1 MTVAT
6 SDVFMLTGGAVLSL
20 AALAVSGFLGAYVF
34 GLNPRGS
41 ANRAVLIVMIAF
53 VVWDLGEAVQRAF
66 PSMSPDEIGRAH
78 V

>member
-1 MTVAT
+1 MTAPT
-6 SDVFMLTGGAVLSL
+6 SDVFTLTGGAVLSL

-34 GLNPRGS
+34 GLNPRGA

-66 PSMSPDEIGRAH
+66 P
-78 V
+78 